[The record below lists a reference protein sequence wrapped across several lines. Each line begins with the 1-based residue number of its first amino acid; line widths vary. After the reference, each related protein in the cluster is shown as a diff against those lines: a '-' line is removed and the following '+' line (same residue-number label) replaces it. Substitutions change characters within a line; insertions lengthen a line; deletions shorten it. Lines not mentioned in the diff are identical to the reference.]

1 MALRG
6 KKLLITSGPTRA
18 PLDAVRY
25 ITNKATGRLGA
36 LIAEEAIQRGAHVT
50 FVYGRPSQVPVVR
63 GHPHDAL
70 TLIAVETID
79 DLIAVFRQELPQGYD
94 AVIHPMAVLDFQ
106 PDVVHEDK
114 TGSGVTDWVVRLVP
128 TPKVIGLVKEI
139 APRTFLVGFKL
150 EVGKHPEDLQAIAYD
165 FLKKN
170 RADLVVAN
178 DLRDI
183 EEGEHRGYF
192 IAPDGAVVRTVSGK
206 EAIARALVEHL
217 DDHLDEHLT

>member
-1 MALRG
+1 MALRE
-6 KKLLITSGPTRA
+6 KRLLITSGPTRA

-50 FVYGRPSQVPVVR
+50 FVYGRPSLVPVVR

-106 PDVVHEDK
+106 PDVVHQEK
-114 TGSGVTDWVVRLVP
+114 TGSAVEEWLVRLVP
-128 TPKVIGLVKEI
+128 TPKVIGLVKSL

-150 EVGKHPEDLQAIAYD
+150 EVGKDPEELQAIAYD
-165 FLKKN
+165 FLQKN
-170 RADLVVAN
+170 QADLVVAN

-183 EEGEHRGYF
+183 ESGNHRGYF
-192 IAPDGAVVRTVSGK
+192 IAPDGAVVRTASGK
-206 EAIARALVEHL
+206 EAIARALVEYL
-217 DDHLDEHLT
+217 DVRLP

>member
-36 LIAEEAIQRGAHVT
+36 LIAEEAIQHGAHVT

-63 GHPHDAL
+63 GHPHDHL

-79 DLIAVFRQELPQGYD
+79 DLVAVFRQELLRDYD
-94 AVIHPMAVLDFQ
+94 AVVHPMAVLDFQ
-106 PDVVHEDK
+106 PDVVREEK
-114 TGSGVTDWVVRLVP
+114 TGSGLQEWVIRLVP
-128 TPKVIGLVKEI
+128 TPKVIGLVKDL
-139 APRTFLVGFKL
+139 APKTFLVGFKL
-150 EVGKHPEDLQAIAYD
+150 EVGKPPEELRAIAYD
-165 FLKKN
+165 FLRKN

-183 EEGEHRGYF
+183 ETGQHRGYF
-192 IAPDGAVVRTVSGK
+192 IVPDGSIVHTVNGK

-217 DDHLDEHLT
+217 DAHLR